1 MSEPPVC
8 QIKIAAHDGGDA
20 GGGAGAQV
28 AGMDCWHKHH
38 HVKPGGA
45 WKTGT
50 SLLLH
55 LFYSSNEGKHYL

>member
-1 MSEPPVC
+1 MAV
-8 QIKIAAHDGGDA
+8 AGGDA

-38 HVKPGGA
+38 HVRPGGA